1 MRIVRLSKV
10 CRRIDLLRSLED
22 LRTEANDVEMRAT
35 VDAVGRAIET
45 LLLEWEVIEWEVK
58 VGIDWMLGQMPSE
71 EE

>member
-1 MRIVRLSKV
+1 MLESERIER
-10 CRRIDLLRSLED
+10 LLRSLED
-22 LRTEANDVEMRAT
+22 LRTEANDVGMRAT

-45 LLLEWEVIEWEVK
+45 LLLEWEVK

>member
-22 LRTEANDVEMRAT
+22 LRTEANDVGMRAT
-35 VDAVGRAIET
+35 IDAVGRAIET
-45 LLLEWEVIEWEVK
+45 LLLEWEVK
-58 VGIDWMLGQMPSE
+58 VGIDLMLGQMPSE